1 MNVIARVPE
10 YYYDYKALEIVNIWR
25 SCIPQ
30 LRN

>member
-10 YYYDYKALEIVNIWR
+10 YNYDYKALEIVNIW